1 MLKVKNM
8 KKSKGSIMKIVVGI
22 KCALSL
28 MLLSVM
34 SSFAFAADVGE
45 FKITAEVMDGGVK
58 ETSFEIEVNGQI
70 IPGVLWTPK
79 GAEGTRPLVLFGHGG
94 SQHKR
99 VDNIL
104 RSARDLATT
113 EYYAVVA
120 IDGPGHGDR
129 APVKSANSRAELGKL
144 MAKSNVTKEWQA
156 VIDAVQKI
164 SNVGPGPIGY
174 WGVSM
179 GTRYGVPLV
188 SAEPRVNVAILGL
201 YGLFPAGK
209 TAPLETKFAKQA
221 KNISQPLM
229 FVFQRN
235 DELMTVEQG
244 LALYDA
250 FGSEEKTM
258 HINPGGHTGIPA
270 IESESWKPFF
280 VRHLGKAQL
289 K

>member
-1 MLKVKNM
+1 MNM
-8 KKSKGSIMKIVVGI
+8 ASGI
-22 KCALSL
+22 KCVLSL
-28 MLLSVM
+28 LCLSFL
-34 SSFAFAADVGE
+34 SSLALAADVGD
-45 FKITAEVMDGGVK
+45 FKITSEVVDGGVK
-58 ETSFEIEVNGQI
+58 ETNFEIEVNGQI
-70 IPGVLWTPK
+70 IPGVLWTPS

-129 APVKSANSRAELGKL
+129 APADGGDRAALRKL
-144 MAKSNVTKEWQA
+144 MAKSNVTEEWQA

-164 SNVGPGPIGY
+164 DNVGPGPIGY

-201 YGLFPAGK
+201 FGLFPEGE

-221 KNISQPLM
+221 QNISQPLM
-229 FVFQRN
+229 FVFQRS
-235 DELMTVEQG
+235 DTLMTIEQG

-250 FGSEEKTM
+250 FGSKEKSM
-258 HINPGGHTGIPA
+258 HINPGGHTGIPT
-270 IESESWKPFF
+270 IERESWKPFF
-280 VRHLGKAQL
+280 VRHLGKAKL